1 MLNENLRELAHKIS
15 LDTARMVSE
24 YFEAKVKRTQKTLA
38 KQGVD
43 PGIAAGYAYMAMLGG
58 TIGTVTSV
66 IEAVSKNNPDLGAKL
81 REDIIE
87 KVGKAGTQ

>member
-38 KQGVD
+38 KKVD
-43 PGIAAGYAYMAMLGG
+43 PHVG
-58 TIGTVTSV
+58 T
-66 IEAVSKNNPDLGAKL
+66 E
-81 REDIIE
+81 
-87 KVGKAGTQ
+87 